1 MLLTETTSPQRSGGH
16 AIDDAAIG
24 SRRCVDGVL
33 DQPGKA
39 VADGVGVAAVEA
51 EDELVKVALQVLGSD
66 GAVVGAEE
74 PALGEAEDE
83 MDGRQPQAGIA
94 PTGREVDRRVAVT
107 LALEAAIAGPA
118 VGGDRER
125 LGRVGGD
132 EAFEARGRG
141 IRDRLQPQP
150 AEWPFPAP
158 VWAWVGPGLASTAPT
173 TTVLPA
179 APRPV
184 LPGLAPPTSVSS
196 TSTRFCRGSRS
207 GRIVARRILC
217 SQVQAVP

>member
-1 MLLTETTSPQRSGGH
+1 MFTLTTSPQRSGGH

-24 SRRCVDGVL
+24 SRRGVDGVL
-33 DQPGKA
+33 DQPGEA

-51 EDELVKVALQVLGSD
+51 EDELVEVALQVLGSD
-66 GAVVGAEE
+66 GAVVGAEQ

-83 MDGRQPQAGIA
+83 MDGGQPQAGIA
-94 PTGREVDRRVAVT
+94 PTGREVDRRVAVA

-150 AEWPFPAP
+150 TEWP
-158 VWAWVGPGLASTAPT
+158 
-173 TTVLPA
+173 LPA
-179 APRPV
+179 LAGLGLDRARRRRSCQRRRGPV